1 MHAEAESRNG
11 PTSGLK
17 DDVRR
22 GTDEVRGISEELGGI
37 ADDLRDLV
45 RTEVELAKAEVREQ
59 VSLVVKS
66 AIFAGVALVAAM
78 LTLIWVALTATYAL
92 DLAVP
97 LWLAALIVTVAL
109 GAVAAISGLMVKS
122 RIKQVSV
129 VPKRTMNSV
138 KEDVTW
144 AKQQLKSNTNSSA
157 SATP

>member
-66 AIFAGVALVAAM
+66 AILAGVALVAAM

-92 DLAVP
+92 DLAMP

>member
-92 DLAVP
+92 DLAMP

-122 RIKQVSV
+122 RMKQVSV